1 MSQATTE
8 GIQVTVKP
16 AFWPERSH
24 PQKGQFAFTYTV
36 QISNVGTSTVQLIS
50 RHWVITDAQ
59 GNVEE
64 VRGEGVVGKKPQ
76 LRVGEQFE
84 YTSWAT
90 LKTAFGTMRG
100 TYLMRKEDGQVFQ
113 AQVAEFALT
122 LPNGLN

>member
-36 QISNVGTSTVQLIS
+36 QISNIGTGTVQLIS

-76 LRVGEQFE
+76 LRAGEQFE

-90 LKTAFGTMRG
+90 LKTPFGTMRG

-113 AQVAEFALT
+113 AKVAEFALT
-122 LPNGLN
+122 MPNSLN